1 VISDLV
7 QDANTRLKAETDVL
21 IVGAGIAGILLGVRL
36 RQSGVRVIILESG
49 NYSQPEEVHPLN
61 RTVRLGQPYNGASSG
76 RRRCLGGTSTIWGG
90 ALIPF
95 APSDLLARDYLGL
108 SGFPVGP
115 NEIEA
120 YIPDLEKVFG
130 VDAGSYEEQFVAETG
145 IAKYV
150 PTGDPDFKARFA
162 KWPSFKKR
170 NIATLFR
177 ELIKADDG
185 LRIVLNSTAVKFDV
199 DRETGVLRSVTARHA
214 SGRSIDIVSK
224 HCVICAGA
232 IESTRLL
239 LALDRQNDERFLSA
253 SGALGRYFY
262 DHHSRAMA
270 SIEAKDVG
278 RLNRLAGFRF
288 VESTMRSLRFEL
300 DADAQ
305 RRERVPNAFGHIS
318 FKTDK
323 PSAFDALRQFMRSR
337 QMAVGAGASE
347 LGEIIKNVPYLAKL
361 GFWRFGYRQLLWPRP
376 ATYDLH
382 VVAEQVPH
390 YENSI
395 KLAEQTDIFGMPLA
409 AINWRVFD
417 ADLKPFLAYKRL
429 FDAYW
434 NRQGLARIGALNW
447 TDASTIADKSLQ
459 VDVFHPGGTTRM
471 GTESSAAVVDSELR
485 VFNIRNLWTASTAT
499 FPSGGGAN
507 PTMTLMLF
515 TLRLADRLSRTII
528 AERQPLAA
536 AGALSQA
543 AA

>member
-1 VISDLV
+1 MISDLA
-7 QDANTRLKAETDVL
+7 QDAKPRLAETDVL

-36 RQSGVRVIILESG
+36 RQSRVRVTILESG
-49 NYSQPEEVHPLN
+49 SYSQPEEVHPLN

-115 NEIEA
+115 DEIEA

-130 VDAGSYEEQFVAETG
+130 IDAGSYEEQFVAETG
-145 IAKYV
+145 IAKYI
-150 PTGDPDFKARFA
+150 PTGDPDLRARFA

-177 ELIKADDG
+177 ELIRADDG
-185 LRIVLNSTAVKFDV
+185 LRIVLNSTAVKFDM
-199 DRETGVLRSVTARHA
+199 DREAGVLRSVTARHA

-270 SIEAKDVG
+270 SIEANDVG

-288 VESTMRSLRFEL
+288 VESTMRSLRLEL
-300 DADAQ
+300 DDNVQ
-305 RRERVPNAFGHIS
+305 RRERIPNAFGHIS

-337 QMAVGAGASE
+337 QMGVGAGASE
-347 LGEIIKNVPYLAKL
+347 FGEIIKNVPYLAKL
-361 GFWRFGYRQLLWPRP
+361 GLWRFGYRQLLWPRP

-382 VVAEQVPH
+382 VVSEQVPH

-395 KLAEQTDIFGMPLA
+395 RLAEETDMFGMPLA

-417 ADLKPFLAYKRL
+417 ADLKPFLVYKRL

-434 NRQGLARIGALNW
+434 NRQGLGRIGALNW
-447 TDASTIADKSLQ
+447 NDASTIADGSLQ

-471 GTESSAAVVDSELR
+471 GAESSAAVVDSELR

-515 TLRLADRLSRTII
+515 TLRLADRLSRAIM

>member
-1 VISDLV
+1 MISDLI
-7 QDANTRLKAETDVL
+7 QEANTRLKAETDVL
-21 IVGAGIAGILLGVRL
+21 IIGAGIAGILLGFRL
-36 RQSGVRVIILESG
+36 RRSGVRVIILESG
-49 NYSQPEEVHPLN
+49 EYSRREEIHPLN
-61 RTVRLGQPYNGASSG
+61 RTIRLGQPYHGASSG
-76 RRRCLGGTSTIWGG
+76 RCRCLGGTSTIWGG

-95 APSDLLARDYLGL
+95 APSDLLARDYLDL
-108 SGFPVGP
+108 QGFPVDP
-115 NEIEA
+115 NEINA
-120 YIPDLEKVFG
+120 YVRELEKIFG
-130 VDAGSYEEQFVAETG
+130 VDDGSYEEEFVAEARVT
-145 IAKYV
+145 KHV

-177 ELIKADDG
+177 ELIQSDDG
-185 LRIVLNSTAVKFDV
+185 LRIVLNATAVKFDV
-199 DRETGVLRSVTARHA
+199 DRETSIVRSVSGRHA
-214 SGRSIDIVSK
+214 SGRSIDIVCK

-253 SGALGRYFY
+253 SGALGRYFF

-270 SIEAKDVG
+270 SIEAKDVS

-300 DADAQ
+300 DANAQ
-305 RRERVPNAFGHIS
+305 RREKVPNAFGHIS

-323 PSAFDALRQFMRSR
+323 PSAFDALRQFMRFR
-337 QMAVGAGASE
+337 QTGMGAGAAE
-347 LGEIIKNVPYLAKL
+347 LSEIIRDVPYLL
-361 GFWRFGYRQLLWPRP
+361 EMGLWRFAYRQLLWPRP

-390 YENSI
+390 HENRI
-395 KLAEQTDIFGMPLA
+395 ELAEQTDIFGMPLA

-417 ADLKPFLAYKRL
+417 EDLKPFTAYQRL

-434 NRQGLARIGALNW
+434 KRQGLARVGTLNW
-447 TDASTIADKSLQ
+447 ADASTIADKSLQ

-471 GTESSAAVVDSELR
+471 GADGSAAVVDSGLR

-515 TLRLADRLSRTII
+515 TLRLADRLAKTIM
-528 AERQPLAA
+528 ADQRSLAA
-536 AGALSQA
+536 AALSQA